1 LTNNAKTAMDVL
13 GITAKEAF
21 EEFGKN
27 LEERKGEIYRM
38 DKSTYFNI
46 LEREVASILSL
57 MKNKNKDYTAG
68 GGPFANFEQAKEFGV
83 EPLLG
88 LSLRLGDKFKRVQS
102 YFKNESLAVKSEGIE
117 DAYRDIIGYSLIA
130 LAMLHE
136 KKMQGK

>member
-1 LTNNAKTAMDVL
+1 MTNDVKSAMDIL
-13 GITAKEAF
+13 GIDAKAVLDNSSYKLDNEAYFQYLEKETAD
-21 EEFGKN
+21 
-27 LEERKGEIYRM
+27 I
-38 DKSTYFNI
+38 I
-46 LEREVASILSL
+46 SI

-68 GGPFANFEQAKEFGV
+68 GGPFSNFEQARDFGI
-83 EPLLG
+83 EPLVG

-136 KKMQGK
+136 KKLQGK

>member
-1 LTNNAKTAMDVL
+1 MDIL
-13 GITAKEAF
+13 GIDVKEGF
-21 EEFGKN
+21 EQFGKK
-27 LEERKGEIYRM
+27 LEERNADLYKL
-38 DKSTYFNI
+38 DKPSYLRF
-46 LEREVASILSL
+46 LERETASILAI

-68 GGPFANFEQAKEFGV
+68 GGPFSNFEQAKEFGV

-102 YFKNESLAVKSEGIE
+102 YFKNQSLSVESEGIE